1 MELGGRDDWGR
12 HGWRNTAA
20 HCMQLFSGVRL
31 SKRWSSLS
39 SFLDQ
44 IRSRKAHVLMCI
56 LL

>member
-44 IRSRKAHVLMCI
+44 IRSRKAHVLMYI